1 MSVQTCTYLSILY
14 SHCTCTILLQYNS
27 TKTESFGSVL
37 PLTGTLGRQSE
48 VMTLPVIEFT
58 VAGSQPIVHLPM
70 VRLTIEQQVRG
81 SILALLGHIAIFL
94 ETGGIL
100 PYFLEPGGFVLLRNH
115 FVIT

>member
-1 MSVQTCTYLSILY
+1 MFCRSLAPSGAKARRCYPACDS
-14 SHCTCTILLQYNS
+14 S
-27 TKTESFGSVL
+27 
-37 PLTGTLGRQSE
+37 
-48 VMTLPVIEFT
+48 T